1 MYNIYSDKKRI
12 SEIEKMHK
20 NEKDLIIS
28 NQKHKL
34 KTNRLSLNYQKR
46 IKKFIIDV
54 SILHIIYN
62 ILTYIFL
69 IITDG

>member
-1 MYNIYSDKKRI
+1 MYNIYSDEKRI

-34 KTNRLSLNYQKR
+34 KTNRLSLNYQK
-46 IKKFIIDV
+46 
-54 SILHIIYN
+54 
-62 ILTYIFL
+62 
-69 IITDG
+69 

>member
-1 MYNIYSDKKRI
+1 MYNIYSDEKRI

-54 SILHIIYN
+54 SIIYIIYN
-62 ILTYIFL
+62 IYIVL

>member
-1 MYNIYSDKKRI
+1 MYNIYSDEKRL
-12 SEIEKMHK
+12 SEIEKMQK
-20 NEKDLIIS
+20 KQKDILMS

-54 SILHIIYN
+54 SI
-62 ILTYIFL
+62 TYI
-69 IITDG
+69 

>member
-1 MYNIYSDKKRI
+1 MYNIYSDEKRI

-28 NQKHKL
+28 SQKHKL
-34 KTNRLSLNYQKR
+34 KANRLSLNYQKR

-54 SILHIIYN
+54 SI
-62 ILTYIFL
+62 TYI
-69 IITDG
+69 

>member
-1 MYNIYSDKKRI
+1 MYNIYSDEKRI
-12 SEIEKMHK
+12 SEVEKMHK

-34 KTNRLSLNYQKR
+34 KTNRLSLNYQKS

-54 SILHIIYN
+54 SI
-62 ILTYIFL
+62 TYI
-69 IITDG
+69 